1 MYKKICILLL
11 AFMLTACSNANSSDS
26 KAETEAVSETTTTT
40 VTTTDDSEQ
49 TTTTTTQITVTSA
62 KEKESDTTT
71 SKVTS
76 ESQSTT
82 ADSTMLTTTTTTK
95 ASQTT
100 TVSSKAPESSVQ
112 RQQPKPAATT
122 TTTTTTTTTA
132 APKPQPQS
140 NVVWSQSMKVWRKL
154 CEGKNLTASEQEMI
168 RSEIASYAAK
178 FQGKTQ
184 IHVSFGNDSV
194 DISYPK
200 PIQMTR
206 KKDMVDWTTNAHFD
220 ASVDMD
226 CRAIINYAKSEKQI
240 YDVVA
245 QTRNDA
251 LHIIDH
257 GLHSRYEI
265 SKLNNCLEYANV
277 IQYNV
282 GFDGTYLW
290 FLTQD

>member
-1 MYKKICILLL
+1 MSKKIAILLL

-49 TTTTTTQITVTSA
+49 TTTTTQITVTSA
-62 KEKESDTTT
+62 KEKESETTT

-76 ESQSTT
+76 GSQSTT

-100 TVSSKAPESSVQ
+100 TVSGKTPASSVQ
-112 RQQPKPAATT
+112 KQQPKPANTT
-122 TTTTTTTTTA
+122 TTTTTTKA
-132 APKPQPQS
+132 APKTQPQN
-140 NVVWSQSMKVWRKL
+140 NVVWSSSMKVWRKL

-184 IHVSFGNDSV
+184 IHVCFGNDSF

-226 CRAIINYAKSEKQI
+226 CRGIINYAKSEKQI

-251 LHIIDH
+251 LHLIDH

>member
-1 MYKKICILLL
+1 MSKKIAILLL
-11 AFMLTACSNANSSDS
+11 AFMLTACSNASTSDS
-26 KAETEAVSETTTTT
+26 QAETEAVSETTTTT

-49 TTTTTTQITVTSA
+49 PTTTTTQITVTSA
-62 KEKESDTTT
+62 KEKESETTT

-100 TVSSKAPESSVQ
+100 TVSGKTPASSVQ
-112 RQQPKPAATT
+112 KQQPKPAKTT
-122 TTTTTTTTTA
+122 TTTTTTKA
-132 APKPQPQS
+132 AVKPHPQS
-140 NVVWSQSMKVWRKL
+140 NVVWSSSMKVWRKL

-168 RSEIASYAAK
+168 RSEIASYASK
-178 FQGKTQ
+178 FQGKTK
-184 IHVSFGNDSV
+184 IHVSFATDSY
-194 DISYPK
+194 DISYIK
-200 PIQMTR
+200 PIHLTR
-206 KKDMVDWTTNAHFD
+206 KKDMIDWHTNAHYD

-226 CRAIINYAKSEKQI
+226 CRAIINYVKSEKEI

-251 LHIIDH
+251 LHLMDL
-257 GLHSRYEI
+257 GLFNRYQI
-265 SKLNNCLEYANV
+265 SKINNSLAYASD
-277 IQYNV
+277 IQFNV

-290 FLTQD
+290 FLTTD

>member
-1 MYKKICILLL
+1 MYKRILILLL
-11 AFMLTACSNANSSDS
+11 SVLLTACASTNSSDS
-26 KAETEAVSETTTTT
+26 RAETEAVSETTTTT

-49 TTTTTTQITVTSA
+49 PTTTTTQSTVTSA
-62 KEKESDTTT
+62 KEKDTDVTT
-71 SKVTS
+71 NSVTLAS
-76 ESQSTT
+76 
-82 ADSTMLTTTTTTK
+82 TTTK
-95 ASQTT
+95 TESTSSMTT
-100 TVSSKAPESSVQ
+100 TQATTSSAKAPANTTKAAQ
-112 RQQPKPAATT
+112 KQQPRPTS
-122 TTTTTTTTTA
+122 TTTTTTA
-132 APKPQPQS
+132 KPTAKPQPQS

-154 CEGKNLTASEQEMI
+154 CEAKTLTAAEQEMI

-178 FQGKTQ
+178 FQGKTK
-184 IHVSFGNDSV
+184 IHVSFGNDSF
-194 DISYPK
+194 DITYPK

-226 CRAIINYAKSEKQI
+226 CRGIINYAKSEKQI

-277 IQYNV
+277 IQYNI

>member
-11 AFMLTACSNANSSDS
+11 AFMLTACSNASTSDS
-26 KAETEAVSETTTTT
+26 QAETEAVSETTTTT
-40 VTTTDDSEQ
+40 FTTTDDSEQ
-49 TTTTTTQITVTSA
+49 PTTTTTQITVTSA
-62 KEKESDTTT
+62 KEKESETTT

-76 ESQSTT
+76 GSQSTT
-82 ADSTMLTTTTTTK
+82 ADSTMSTTTTTTK

-100 TVSSKAPESSVQ
+100 TGSSKTPASSVQ
-112 RQQPKPAATT
+112 KQQPKPAKTTTITT
-122 TTTTTTTTTA
+122 TTKA
-132 APKPQPQS
+132 APKTQPQN
-140 NVVWSQSMKVWRKL
+140 NVVWLSSMKVWRKL

-184 IHVSFGNDSV
+184 IHVSFGNDSF

-277 IQYNV
+277 IQYNI

>member
-26 KAETEAVSETTTTT
+26 QAETEAVSETTTTT

-49 TTTTTTQITVTSA
+49 PTTTTTQITVTSA
-62 KEKESDTTT
+62 KEKESEITT

-76 ESQSTT
+76 GSQSTT

-100 TVSSKAPESSVQ
+100 TVSGKAPASSVQ
-112 RQQPKPAATT
+112 RQQPKPANTT
-122 TTTTTTTTTA
+122 TTTTTTKA
-132 APKPQPQS
+132 APKTQPQN
-140 NVVWSQSMKVWRKL
+140 NVVWSSSMKVWRKL

-184 IHVSFGNDSV
+184 IHVSFGNDSF
-194 DISYPK
+194 DITYPK

-226 CRAIINYAKSEKQI
+226 CRGIINYAKSEKQI
-240 YDVVA
+240 YDVVS

-251 LHIIDH
+251 LHLIDH

-277 IQYNV
+277 IQYNI